1 MLKRILGLLGWLGVA
16 LVFAAVAIR
25 FSKPEWQPYY
35 SGLAIAGLVCT
46 LLYMLSQ
53 WREIG
58 QAFAGRQARFG
69 TLAVVSTVVVLA
81 ILVAINYLGTR
92 HDKRW
97 DLTAAKQFSLSD
109 QTRKVLQDLK
119 EPVHVRVYART
130 DDFQRFRDRLD
141 EYRYASRQVDVEYI
155 DPEKKPAQAQRDGIT
170 ALGTVVFDYHGRN
183 EKATSDGEQEL
194 TNALIK
200 VIEGRQPKVYFTT
213 GHGEKDTTSADRTGY
228 NAVSSALSSDNFVVD
243 KVVLAQQNGVP
254 ADADI
259 VVVAGPQTDFL
270 PAEIDSLKKYLA
282 GGGKA
287 LIMLDP
293 VLKTGQPQPAGL
305 ESLLHD
311 WGITADDD
319 VVLDVSGM
327 GRLIGAD
334 ESIPVAASYPSHP
347 ITENFQ
353 LLTAYP
359 LARSMT
365 PVDGGVNGHT
375 AQRLVETSRSS
386 WGETNLKGLA
396 SGPPKQD
403 PDDKAGPLALAA
415 AVSAPAPSGVEK
427 NGKKPETRIVAFG
440 DSEFASNAFLG
451 VQGNRDLFLNTINWL
466 AQQENLISI
475 RARDAEDRRIT
486 LTADQETR
494 IFYLTVLIVPG
505 LILLAGVQTWWRRR

>member
-1 MLKRILGLLGWLGVA
+1 MLKRILGLLGWLGVV
-16 LVFAAVAIR
+16 LVLAAVAIR

-69 TLAVVSTVVVLA
+69 TLAIISTLVVLA
-81 ILVAINYLGTR
+81 MLVAINYLGTR

-119 EPVHVRVYART
+119 EPVHVKVFARG

-141 EYRYASRQVDVEYI
+141 EYRYASKQVDVEYI
-155 DPEKKPAQAQRDGIT
+155 DPEKKPALAQQYGIT

-200 VIEGRQPKVYFTT
+200 AVQGRQPKVYFTT

-228 NAVSSALSSDNFVVD
+228 NGISSALTGDNFVVD

-254 ADADI
+254 ADADVLVI
-259 VVVAGPQTDFL
+259 AGPQTDFL
-270 PAEIDSLKKYLA
+270 PAEIDMVKKYLNA
-282 GGGKA
+282 GGKA
-287 LIMLDP
+287 FIMLDP
-293 VLKTGQPQPAGL
+293 VIKGGEPEPTGLQG
-305 ESLLHD
+305 LLHD
-311 WGITADDD
+311 WGIAADDD

-334 ESIPVAASYPSHP
+334 ESIPVAAS
-347 ITENFQ
+347 
-353 LLTAYP
+353 
-359 LARSMT
+359 
-365 PVDGGVNGHT
+365 
-375 AQRLVETSRSS
+375 
-386 WGETNLKGLA
+386 
-396 SGPPKQD
+396 
-403 PDDKAGPLALAA
+403 
-415 AVSAPAPSGVEK
+415 
-427 NGKKPETRIVAFG
+427 
-440 DSEFASNAFLG
+440 
-451 VQGNRDLFLNTINWL
+451 
-466 AQQENLISI
+466 
-475 RARDAEDRRIT
+475 
-486 LTADQETR
+486 
-494 IFYLTVLIVPG
+494 
-505 LILLAGVQTWWRRR
+505 